1 MYTGDIE
8 ILELIPQ
15 RPPFLLVDRLTD
27 FEPERSMT
35 SFVVKENGV
44 LVRDG
49 RLSEA
54 GVMENIAQSCA
65 ARIGYINKYKK
76 NETVKLG
83 IIGAIRDFTV
93 TELPSVGDTLVTEIV
108 VISEVFDIT
117 LVKAE
122 VKVGDAVIA
131 GCQMK
136 ISLTDIEQR
145 TLELL
150 ANVMNA
156 HDVNIVECSYRCIYK
171 DFIKYESECD
181 GNIYVATASEAI
193 EDNLKWGRFKPVAWN
208 KLYKRDIMKDIYF
221 PAGKYHEDEFTTYKY
236 YYAASKIAFLDFSLY
251 NYNCA
256 RLDSITA
263 KFSEKNFDACEAFR
277 EKVDKGKSAR

>member
-136 ISLTDIEQR
+136 ISLTDIEQQ
-145 TLELL
+145 
-150 ANVMNA
+150 
-156 HDVNIVECSYRCIYK
+156 
-171 DFIKYESECD
+171 
-181 GNIYVATASEAI
+181 G
-193 EDNLKWGRFKPVAWN
+193 
-208 KLYKRDIMKDIYF
+208 
-221 PAGKYHEDEFTTYKY
+221 
-236 YYAASKIAFLDFSLY
+236 
-251 NYNCA
+251 
-256 RLDSITA
+256 
-263 KFSEKNFDACEAFR
+263 
-277 EKVDKGKSAR
+277 